1 MISIIAGCILGVV
14 SLALFILNM
23 YGEGAI
29 VFIFSTACL
38 YIGVDHLHKGKED
51 V

>member
-1 MISIIAGCILGVV
+1 MFSVITGVLLGIT
-14 SLALFILNM
+14 SLVLFILNM

-38 YIGVDHLHKGKED
+38 YIGVDHLHKGKD
-51 V
+51 DA